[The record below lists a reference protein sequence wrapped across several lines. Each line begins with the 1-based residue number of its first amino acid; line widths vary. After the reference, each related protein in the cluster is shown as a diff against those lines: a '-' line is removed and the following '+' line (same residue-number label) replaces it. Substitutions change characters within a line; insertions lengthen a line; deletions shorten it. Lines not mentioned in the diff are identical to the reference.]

1 MTKKELKE
9 LIKEVI
15 VENNDYDKMTP
26 QQKHQ
31 YSILR
36 DLDWKYDYTENG
48 KVYMNR
54 WDRGSDGFSKLAT
67 MVIEPDGNHYR
78 EKSTNEGYVTDSGK
92 KAAKERIVKLKAEYD
107 RINKL
112 KDSSDYLDTNDP
124 QARNF
129 HNKRLKE
136 IPNEIS
142 KIRQKILDI

>member
-15 VENNDYDKMTP
+15 SEMP
-26 QQKHQ
+26 
-31 YSILR
+31 SI
-36 DLDWKYDYTENG
+36 
-48 KVYMNR
+48 
-54 WDRGSDGFSKLAT
+54 
-67 MVIEPDGNHYR
+67 
-78 EKSTNEGYVTDSGK
+78 NEGYATDSGK

-136 IPNEIS
+136 IPKEIS

>member
-1 MTKKELKE
+1 MTKNELKE

-15 VENNDYDKMTP
+15 NEETQSVDPEEILGEILELTTSDTSDPLLILMKIRALAKNYFDKVG
-26 QQKHQ
+26 
-31 YSILR
+31 Y
-36 DLDWKYDYTENG
+36 
-48 KVYMNR
+48 KV
-54 WDRGSDGFSKLAT
+54 
-67 MVIEPDGNHYR
+67 
-78 EKSTNEGYVTDSGK
+78 NEGYATDSGK

-136 IPNEIS
+136 IPKEIS